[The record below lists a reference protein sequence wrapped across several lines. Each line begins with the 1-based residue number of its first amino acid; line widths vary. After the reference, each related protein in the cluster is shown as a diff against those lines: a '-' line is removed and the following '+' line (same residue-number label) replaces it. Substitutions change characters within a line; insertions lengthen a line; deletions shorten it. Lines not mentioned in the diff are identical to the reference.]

1 VTHAQDPEHDPRTTD
16 ATDDLL
22 TGRHRDAAGR
32 EHDVVTEATAEA
44 AAGTTGRTPTD
55 EDRGTGA
62 VTDR

>member
-1 VTHAQDPEHDPRTTD
+1 MTHAQDPRTPD

-22 TGRHRDAAGR
+22 TGRDRDAAGR

-44 AAGTTGRTPTD
+44 AAGTTGRAVTE
-55 EDRGTGA
+55 EDRATGV